1 MLGGFMSR
9 ITLKGEAWLMK
20 AQALYDLKIARK
32 ELEKQEANLSR
43 EIQKMTEGKSFQ
55 YKGMMSF
62 FEERKGSVNYAAIPE
77 LIGVDVDVYRKPP
90 IIVFKLVKV

>member
-1 MLGGFMSR
+1 
-9 ITLKGEAWLMK
+9 
-20 AQALYDLKIARK
+20 
-32 ELEKQEANLSR
+32 
-43 EIQKMTEGKSFQ
+43 MTEGKSFQ